1 MDIAVQYALHIITH
15 APDPLPDHLT
25 ISLDADRDDTYSTL
39 NTSGERLK
47 YGDTPRSKLRQCK
60 PPAPFHASY
69 TLSRIVGAAP
79 AIGAWG
85 GGRPP
90 CPCHRCRRPSSAHT
104 HTHSHVERHPRPGGV
119 PLSSLACRVVPYL
132 PPHVSV
138 DDRHTQIA
146 GYGHKQSP

>member
-90 CPCHRCRRPSSAHT
+90 CPYHRCRRAPLAHS
-104 HTHSHVERHPRPGGV
+104 HTHSHMLVGTCQTAQSV
-119 PLSSLACRVVPYL
+119 FDCRVVRT
-132 PPHVSV
+132 VS
-138 DDRHTQIA
+138 IS
-146 GYGHKQSP
+146 SPQLRLTSVSSR

>member
-90 CPCHRCRRPSSAHT
+90 CPCHRCRRPSSAHS
-104 HTHSHVERHPRPGGV
+104 HTPTPTPMLSGTRPGGV
-119 PLSSLACRVVPYL
+119 PLSLLASRVVPYL
-132 PPHVSV
+132 PLPLKSV
-138 DDRHTQIA
+138 
-146 GYGHKQSP
+146 